1 MRILVTGGA
10 GFIGRR
16 VVRTLAEAGHQ
27 VRVLDALLA
36 DTHFSQVPPRYPDGV
51 EFVHGDLRDPGAV
64 GAALRGV
71 EIVSHHAAVVGRG
84 KEMLDAPHH
93 VSCNDLGTANLLAA
107 MAGCGIA
114 RLILASTVALYGD
127 SNYDCPVHGRVRPER
142 RTRQDL
148 EAGRFEPRCGACG
161 APLQD
166 SPVTEA
172 DPIDPPRNI
181 YAITKLTQEYLVEA
195 WARETGSQAVALRY
209 HNVYGPDIPYQ
220 SPYSGVA
227 AVFRSMVARGEAP
240 QVYEDGGPTRDFVH
254 VSDIA
259 AAHKAALSLTP
270 GGFRAFNVASG
281 VPHSIYDV
289 AAALAAATGAPEPV
303 ITGRYR
309 IGDVRHIVASPRRLT
324 EETGWRPA
332 IGFDVGMKEFAHAPM
347 RGYPEG

>member
-1 MRILVTGGA
+1 MHILVTGGA

-16 VVRTLAEAGHQ
+16 VVSTLAEVGHQ
-27 VRVLDALLA
+27 VRVLDALLP
-36 DTHFSQVPPRYPDGV
+36 DTHFSHVPPRFPDGV
-51 EFVHGDLRDPGAV
+51 EFVHGDLRDPDTV
-64 GAALRGV
+64 HAALRGV
-71 EIVSHHAAVVGRG
+71 ELVSHHAAVVGRG

-107 MAGCGIA
+107 MAGHGIA
-114 RLILASTVALYGD
+114 RLILAGTVAIYGD
-127 SNYDCPVHGRVRPER
+127 SLYDCPVHGRVRPER

-148 EAGRFEPRCGACG
+148 DAGRFEPRCGTCG
-161 APLQD
+161 APLRD

-172 DPIDPPRNI
+172 DVIDPPRNI

-195 WARETGSQAVALRY
+195 WARETGSYAVALRY

-254 VSDIA
+254 VDDVA
-259 AAHKAALSLTP
+259 AATKAVLELTLSP
-270 GGFRAFNVASG
+270 FRAFNVASG

-289 AAALAAATGAPEPV
+289 AAALAAAKGAPEPV

-309 IGDVRHIVASPRRLT
+309 IGDVRHIIASPARLMA
-324 EETGWRPA
+324 ETAWRPVV
-332 IGFDVGMKEFAHAPM
+332 GFDEGMKEFAHAPM